1 MHYKTMIF
9 DIDGTLTDSA
19 SAILY
24 ALRQAVL
31 KITGKDYDE
40 KELLFALSVP
50 SHLAMKKL
58 TGDRWRE
65 AMEVG
70 QNYYQE
76 GLKNIHLFDGIENT
90 IKELYKIGTLLGI
103 VTSKSRAEFQRSF
116 FNYPIHPYFSHV
128 ICQDDM
134 PYHKPDPQ
142 PLLACAKLFEADLSF
157 VLYIGDTFQTASAR
171 KMQVLISLS
180 LAGGAKTQILFRQ
193 IFSSI
198 RQKNCYLFNTSSVY
212 HDCHPLY
219 FLSS

>member
-1 MHYKTMIF
+1 MRYKTMIF

-19 SAILY
+19 AAILY

-40 KELLFALSVP
+40 KELRFALGVP

-58 TGDRWRE
+58 TGEHWEE
-65 AMEVG
+65 AMAIG

-76 GLKNIHLFDGIENT
+76 GLKNILLFDGIEDT
-90 IKELYKIGTLLGI
+90 IKKLHKKGTQLGI

-116 FNYPIHPYFSHV
+116 FNYSIHPYFSHI

-142 PLLACAKLFEADLSF
+142 PLLACAKLFETELPL
-157 VLYIGDTFQTASAR
+157 VLYIGDT
-171 KMQVLISLS
+171 ISDSICAKNAGIDFALAGWGCPDHEAVPSDILLHNPSELLS
-180 LAGGAKTQILFRQ
+180 L
-193 IFSSI
+193 
-198 RQKNCYLFNTSSVY
+198 
-212 HDCHPLY
+212 
-219 FLSS
+219 

>member
-9 DIDGTLTDSA
+9 NIDGTLTDSA

-40 KELLFALSVP
+40 KELLFALGVP

-76 GLKNIHLFDGIENT
+76 GLKNIHLFNGIENT
-90 IKELYKIGTLLGI
+90 IKELYKKGTQLGI

-142 PLLACAKLFEADLSF
+142 PLLACAKLFEADLSL
-157 VLYIGDTFQTASAR
+157 VLYIGDT
-171 KMQVLISLS
+171 ISDS
-180 LAGGAKTQILFRQ
+180 ICAKNAGVNFALAGWGCPDPNSVPSDIL
-193 IFSSI
+193 
-198 RQKNCYLFNTSSVY
+198 LHT
-212 HDCHPLY
+212 PEEL
-219 FLSS
+219 LSF

>member
-40 KELLFALSVP
+40 KELLFALGVP

-76 GLKNIHLFDGIENT
+76 GLI
-90 IKELYKIGTLLGI
+90 
-103 VTSKSRAEFQRSF
+103 RA
-116 FNYPIHPYFSHV
+116 
-128 ICQDDM
+128 D
-134 PYHKPDPQ
+134 K
-142 PLLACAKLFEADLSF
+142 
-157 VLYIGDTFQTASAR
+157 
-171 KMQVLISLS
+171 
-180 LAGGAKTQILFRQ
+180 
-193 IFSSI
+193 
-198 RQKNCYLFNTSSVY
+198 
-212 HDCHPLY
+212 HPLPTD
-219 FLSS
+219 L

>member
-40 KELLFALSVP
+40 KELLFALGVP

-76 GLKNIHLFDGIENT
+76 GLKNIHLFNGIENT
-90 IKELYKIGTLLGI
+90 IKELYKKGTQLGI

-116 FNYPIHPYFSHV
+116 LIIPFIH
-128 ICQDDM
+128 
-134 PYHKPDPQ
+134 
-142 PLLACAKLFEADLSF
+142 
-157 VLYIGDTFQTASAR
+157 TFPTSSAR
-171 KMQVLISLS
+171 MICLTTNQIRNLYWHAPNSL
-180 LAGGAKTQILFRQ
+180 KR
-193 IFSSI
+193 IFHSFS
-198 RQKNCYLFNTSSVY
+198 T
-212 HDCHPLY
+212 
-219 FLSS
+219 

>member
-40 KELLFALSVP
+40 KELLFTLGVP

-76 GLKNIHLFDGIENT
+76 GLKNIHLFNGIENT
-90 IKELYKIGTLLGI
+90 IKELYKKGTQLGI

-116 FNYPIHPYFSHV
+116 FNYPIHPYFST
-128 ICQDDM
+128 
-134 PYHKPDPQ
+134 
-142 PLLACAKLFEADLSF
+142 S
-157 VLYIGDTFQTASAR
+157 SAR
-171 KMQVLISLS
+171 MICLTTNQIRNLYWHAPNSL
-180 LAGGAKTQILFRQ
+180 KR
-193 IFSSI
+193 IFHSFS
-198 RQKNCYLFNTSSVY
+198 T
-212 HDCHPLY
+212 
-219 FLSS
+219 